1 MVQLEGVLDAEAGL
15 QLELVWAGQ
24 EGVRGEVGG
33 KEASRSALGM
43 TRPNRGH
50 RTTPAV
56 SRSEMK
62 AKNPVLY
69 FNTN

>member
-33 KEASRSALGM
+33 EGGCEVSLGDDAAQQ
-43 TRPNRGH
+43 
-50 RTTPAV
+50 RTQNNARRVQIGNEGEKPCFI
-56 SRSEMK
+56 R
-62 AKNPVLY
+62 
-69 FNTN
+69 